1 MKIPL
6 EISYRGVEKTEHVEE
21 IIREKAHKLDHL
33 TDDIVRCRVV
43 LDSPHHHQQS
53 GRPFSVR
60 IEITLPASP
69 EIVITRDSSEGSV
82 HDNLLAVL
90 NEAFD
95 AAGRQIKKLVQRQ
108 RGEIKSHPEQE
119 RVALVTKI
127 FRDQGYGF
135 ILADDG
141 REIYFHRNAVIQDDF
156 ERIEIGTGVRFTEE
170 AGEEGPQAS
179 TVQIVDKPGVS
190 AHAQGS

>member
-1 MKIPL
+1 MRVPL
-6 EISYRGVEKTEHVEE
+6 EISYRGVEKTEYLEE
-21 IIREKAHKLDHL
+21 IIREKAGKLERLSDN
-33 TDDIVRCRVV
+33 IIRCRVAV
-43 LDSPHHHQQS
+43 ESPHQHQQS
-53 GRPFSVR
+53 GRPFRVR
-60 IEITLPASP
+60 IALTLPASP
-69 EIVITRDSSEGSV
+69 EVIITRDSSEGAL
-82 HDNLLAVL
+82 HDDLPAVV

-95 AAGRQIKKLVQRQ
+95 AAARQIKKLVQRQ